1 MAPRRADQATRRL
14 RPALTSDSRASSGF
28 QLPCPHDSSIDLRSE
43 GMAEDAGLFARTLP
57 KAELHLHI
65 EGTLEPDLMFE
76 LARRNAVALP
86 YASVEDV
93 RQAYVFS
100 DLQSFLDIYY
110 AGCRVLLTEQD
121 FYDLTWA
128 YLTRAAGQGVRHAEI
143 FFDPQTHADRGV
155 PFETVIAGIHRALED
170 GRDRL
175 DISSGLILCFLR
187 HLSADAAMQTL
198 TDAMPYR
205 EWILGVGLDSSEVGH
220 PPSKFRAV
228 FDRAREVGLLPVAHA
243 GEGGPPDYIW
253 EALDVLQ
260 ARRIDHGVRCAEDE
274 RLIGRLAEGKIP
286 LTVCPLSNVKLGVFP
301 TLQQHNL
308 KQLLHRGLMVTVNSD
323 DPAYFGGYVGDTFQA
338 AATALQLSRADLV
351 TLARN
356 SFNGSFLPEEQK
368 RAHLDALRRFV
379 DQPSLKTIS

>member
-1 MAPRRADQATRRL
+1 MV
-14 RPALTSDSRASSGF
+14 
-28 QLPCPHDSSIDLRSE
+28 E
-43 GMAEDAGLFARTLP
+43 NAGLFARTLP

-76 LARRNAVALP
+76 LARRNAVPLP

-93 RQAYVFS
+93 RNAYVFS

-110 AGCRVLLTEQD
+110 AGCRVLLKEQD

-128 YLTRAAGQGVRHAEI
+128 YLTRAAGQGVRHVEI
-143 FFDPQTHADRGV
+143 FFDPQTHTDRGV
-155 PFETVIAGIHRALED
+155 PFEAVITGIRRALED

-175 DISSGLILCFLR
+175 DMSSGLIMCFLR

-198 TDAMPYR
+198 GDAMPYR
-205 EWILGVGLDSSEVGH
+205 EWILGVGLDSTELGH
-220 PPSKFRAV
+220 PPSKFQGV
-228 FDRAREVGLLPVAHA
+228 YDSAREVGLLSVAHA
-243 GEGGPPDYIW
+243 GEEGPPAYIW
-253 EALDVLQ
+253 EALDGLR

-274 RLIGRLAEGKIP
+274 RLIGRLVEEQIP
-286 LTVCPLSNVKLGVFP
+286 LTVCPLSNVKLRVFP

-308 KQLLHRGLMVTVNSD
+308 KQLLHLGLMVTVNSD

-338 AATALQLSRADLV
+338 AATALRLSRADLV

-356 SFNGSFLPEEQK
+356 SFTASFLPDEEK

-379 DQPSLKTIS
+379 DQPSLKTTS